1 MAPQARCKLPPEL
14 GGLMRRD
21 MEAVIHQANLGRE
34 DEKIAQLY
42 FVDKLPQ
49 VDVATELYLGR
60 IYCRSTETSDGDCVY
75 FGYTLDDLDDLD
87 DLADADCPDFSE
99 DTLRTVR
106 IDGRPISAYCF

>member
-21 MEAVIHQANLGRE
+21 KEAVIHQANLGLE

-60 IYCRSTETSDGDCVY
+60 ATVQRRLPGIMQRMRDTSSKLY
-75 FGYTLDDLDDLD
+75 
-87 DLADADCPDFSE
+87 S
-99 DTLRTVR
+99 
-106 IDGRPISAYCF
+106 

>member
-14 GGLMRRD
+14 GDLMRRD

-60 IYCRSTETSDGDCVY
+60 ATVQRRLPEIMRRMKDTSSKLY
-75 FGYTLDDLDDLD
+75 
-87 DLADADCPDFSE
+87 S
-99 DTLRTVR
+99 
-106 IDGRPISAYCF
+106 

>member
-1 MAPQARCKLPPEL
+1 MAPQARYKLPPEL

-21 MEAVIHQANLGRE
+21 MEAIIHQANLGRE

-60 IYCRSTETSDGDCVY
+60 ATVQRRLPKIMQRMKDTSSKLY
-75 FGYTLDDLDDLD
+75 
-87 DLADADCPDFSE
+87 S
-99 DTLRTVR
+99 
-106 IDGRPISAYCF
+106 

>member
-21 MEAVIHQANLGRE
+21 METVIYQSNLGRE
-34 DEKIAQLY
+34 DAKIAQLY

-60 IYCRSTETSDGDCVY
+60 ATVQRRLTGIVARMKDTSSKLY
-75 FGYTLDDLDDLD
+75 
-87 DLADADCPDFSE
+87 S
-99 DTLRTVR
+99 
-106 IDGRPISAYCF
+106 

>member
-21 MEAVIHQANLGRE
+21 MEMVIYQSNLGRE
-34 DEKIAQLY
+34 DAKIAQLY

-60 IYCRSTETSDGDCVY
+60 ATVQRRLPDIMARRGLGSY
-75 FGYTLDDLDDLD
+75 FLVFLQKNTGHIVFNT
-87 DLADADCPDFSE
+87 
-99 DTLRTVR
+99 
-106 IDGRPISAYCF
+106 I

>member
-21 MEAVIHQANLGRE
+21 METVIYQSNLGRE
-34 DEKIAQLY
+34 DAKIAQLY

-60 IYCRSTETSDGDCVY
+60 ATVQRRIPGIMARMKETSSNLY
-75 FGYTLDDLDDLD
+75 
-87 DLADADCPDFSE
+87 S
-99 DTLRTVR
+99 
-106 IDGRPISAYCF
+106 